1 MPTRKSRI
9 SKFRSLCSFI
19 FLIYLISKQN
29 FFKKKKKKKKNLSLL
44 NHRER
49 DLCKTK
55 YSGSSESKIKFHRK
69 GR

>member
-1 MPTRKSRI
+1 MPTRQSRI

-19 FLIYLISKQN
+19 FIIYLISKQN
-29 FFKKKKKKKKNLSLL
+29 FFKKKKNLSLL

-49 DLCKTK
+49 DLCKTE